1 MKKII
6 LTIILTIGMVLGVFG
21 QSYKVSGDN
30 LTITMPNTG
39 EYEINIDETSIY
51 KNVKN
56 IDIVGK
62 GEYSLNISNL
72 EKLEVVKANQTG
84 LRKVNINNCSKL
96 IKLEADECLL
106 ESDSISLSNCPNF
119 ERFLAKRN
127 KLTHIDF
134 LSHVLTKLRNVQLN
148 GGAPT
153 GQILNEPTNVIRE
166 IRHDQLCDIIYI
178 LSIRH
183 NLIEELDL
191 KNKPKLREF
200 EAKNNRLWALNMD
213 ECKTDTTWG
222 TFNIENQRTFKEVEI
237 HKGSNPDGSEDEI
250 RLYIPLP
257 HYTTFYTNRV
267 TDFYMHGE
275 EYNPADVLKTDGT
288 RRYFKIPTKKSAKYD
303 EDHNLHNEKIT
314 YIYDT
319 KAKSKNVLIDDRR
332 LMDVTATIDP
342 YVLNINAKTKSG
354 VDYYSST
361 LYLDYDC
368 IVPKGV
374 EAYIATGITD
384 PKLITN
390 NGTSTTSAQL
400 NLVLIGEEG
409 DTIPAYTP
417 MYIKANDAAGL
428 YAFYKTWEPKYIGW
442 LSADSLAYIKKY
454 KGNTNTKGISQ
465 ELLNQNILTG
475 TLTEVKVTENTV
487 LTLGR
492 EKKKGTLMI
501 GFWPFDGKDAIRAH
515 RCYITEDKLKNVK
528 MGESKGVSFTFS
540 NPVTN
545 LNNHNIEDTKENVWY
560 NIYGQKLPN
569 KPTQRGIYIYN
580 DKKYIIK

>member
-84 LRKVNINNCSKL
+84 LRKVDINNCSKL

-106 ESDSISLSNCPNF
+106 KSDSISLTNCPAF
-119 ERFLAKRN
+119 ERFIVKRN

-134 LSHVLTKLRNVQLN
+134 LSHVLKKLWNVQIN

-153 GQILNEPTNVIRE
+153 GQIVTKPTNVIRE
-166 IRHDQLCDIIYI
+166 IRHEQLCDTIGI
-178 LSIRH
+178 LLIRH

-191 KNKPKLREF
+191 KNKPKLRKL
-200 EAKNNRLWALNMD
+200 EAQSNRLWALNLD
-213 ECKTDTTWG
+213 ECKTNTTWDI
-222 TFNIENQRTFKEVEI
+222 FNVHDQRTFKEVEI

-250 RLYIPLP
+250 RLYIPLAN
-257 HYTTFYTNRV
+257 YTTFYTDRV

-275 EYNPADVLKTDGT
+275 EYNPADVLKIDGT

-303 EDHNLHNEKIT
+303 EDHNLHNEKVT

-319 KAKSKNVLIDDRR
+319 KAKSKNVLLDDRR

-342 YVLNINAKTKSG
+342 YVLYINAKTKSG

-368 IVPKGV
+368 IVPRGV

-384 PKLITN
+384 PKLIIH

-428 YAFYKTWEPKYIGW
+428 YAFYKTWEPEYIGW

-454 KGNTNTKGISQ
+454 KGNTNTKGITQ

-475 TLTEVKVTENTV
+475 TLSEITIEKRSV
-487 LTLGR
+487 LTLGL
-492 EKKKGTLMI
+492 ETQKGTLMI
-501 GFWPFDGKDAIRAH
+501 GFWPYNGTNIRHH

-545 LNNHNIEDTKENVWY
+545 LNNYNIEDTKENVWY